1 MHHRRFLFWHQTILL
16 EYIGRLIDANGR
28 VCWYKAMRWKCT
40 IAYDGTEFCGWQSQV
55 NHNAVQDVIEARLF
69 AIFKHFIRIHGSGR
83 TDAGVHARGQVFHFD
98 ADWKHGS
105 EALLR
110 ALNRNLPP
118 AVRITRVE
126 AVDDTFHARFSAH
139 QKRYHYYFQPYPADP
154 FEARYV
160 WSVPYPK
167 LDMHLLE
174 EAVRCFEGTHDFRG
188 FAGKV
193 LSCEN
198 TVKTLTSAGVFKE
211 NNCFVLSL
219 TGSGYLYRMVRKIM
233 GALVMVGI
241 EKIDGN
247 FIEQRLR
254 LEKLD
259 YPLMTAPA
267 CGLFLEEVLY

>member
-1 MHHRRFLFWHQTILL
+1 M
-16 EYIGRLIDANGR
+16 
-28 VCWYKAMRWKCT
+28 
-40 IAYDGTEFCGWQSQV
+40 
-55 NHNAVQDVIEARLF
+55 IEARLF
-69 AIFKHFIRIHGSGR
+69 AIFKRFVRIHGSGR

-98 ADWKHGS
+98 AEWKHAP

-110 ALNRNLPP
+110 ALNRNLTL

-139 QKRYHYYFQPYPADP
+139 QKRYHYYFQLRPADP

-174 EAVRCFEGTHDFRG
+174 VAAQCFEGTHDFRG

-198 TVKTLTSAGVFKE
+198 TVKTLTSAVILKE
-211 NNCFVLSL
+211 NDRFVLSL

-254 LEKLD
+254 LENLQ